1 VKKPLVIHVITRL
14 EPGGSSRN
22 VIDSCA
28 AQVSEYD
35 VVLLA
40 GPHKDSAQLLKLLP
54 PEVNYIEV
62 RGLQR
67 EISAA
72 KDFLALLELKK
83 EIARLEPAIVHTH
96 TSKAGALGR
105 LAAALA
111 NLRAKEPAIIIHTPH
126 GHLLYGYYGPF
137 RTAVFRLAER
147 FLSGF
152 TDYFIALTPGELR
165 ESAAAGIG
173 RTAQWTVVHSGVDF
187 RPPAVPAHKHDLGI
201 AADETAIGTIARL
214 EHVKGVEYLLRA
226 APLLAAR
233 LPGKKLRFVVIGGGG
248 LETSLRN
255 LANELGVRDSVTF
268 TGFLEDA
275 SALLPALDIYVQ
287 PSLNEAMGRAP
298 LEAQAL
304 GIPVLVS
311 AVCGLPDIIKEG
323 ETGFSVKPA
332 DPEALA
338 AALEKLALSAGLR
351 AKMGDAAR
359 RWALSADQTGF
370 PRFGAESMNRQ
381 LKAFY
386 SGILEKRAARGRG

>member
-1 VKKPLVIHVITRL
+1 
-14 EPGGSSRN
+14 
-22 VIDSCA
+22 
-28 AQVSEYD
+28 
-35 VVLLA
+35 
-40 GPHKDSAQLLKLLP
+40 
-54 PEVNYIEV
+54 
-62 RGLQR
+62 
-67 EISAA
+67 
-72 KDFLALLELKK
+72 
-83 EIARLEPAIVHTH
+83 
-96 TSKAGALGR
+96 
-105 LAAALA
+105 
-111 NLRAKEPAIIIHTPH
+111 
-126 GHLLYGYYGPF
+126 
-137 RTAVFRLAER
+137 
-147 FLSGF
+147 
-152 TDYFIALTPGELR
+152 
-165 ESAAAGIG
+165 
-173 RTAQWTVVHSGVDF
+173 
-187 RPPAVPAHKHDLGI
+187 
-201 AADETAIGTIARL
+201 
-214 EHVKGVEYLLRA
+214 
-226 APLLAAR
+226 
-233 LPGKKLRFVVIGGGG
+233 
-248 LETSLRN
+248 
-255 LANELGVRDSVTF
+255 VRDSVTF